1 MSRHSIVRGRGVD
14 YITSGREAGD
24 DAADN
29 LSHAAWCARN
39 MVDHYQQRSMSEERD
54 LWAAEYRELAE
65 YLEASHARLLARR
78 AAADVVDEPPA
89 RQEPATYDCPCGL
102 HIVDWSDDVEG
113 FHEGIAD
120 HEATCD
126 GLNEFE
132 RERERV
138 DVDEPAPLAAELALL
153 NGEHRAL
160 LGPVDRTGA
169 RDETELARFMA
180 RCKNLDA
187 REAQLR
193 TAHFPDAATLAW
205 QAGTWFTCDQHGEN
219 HRTVWTEQDGLVDDI
234 VEPERCVHG
243 ELTDRRTRA
252 DRPVCAI
259 CRHAEDRREAISFTC
274 PRCEATSWN
283 PNDAAEGYC
292 ARCHAWTGSQFAP
305 PAGQSWAAGGK
316 IPDVTPVTLECPGRD
331 GFAHDWD
338 DSYDCLACD
347 AEQPVTMRYPRRGF
361 SQAGLMSL
369 VGAR

>member
-1 MSRHSIVRGRGVD
+1 MGAGGMSRHSIVRGRGVD

-29 LSHAAWCARN
+29 LSRAAWCARN

-65 YLEASHARLLARR
+65 YLEASHGRLIARR
-78 AAADVVDEPPA
+78 AAAVVDEPPA
-89 RQEPATYDCPCGL
+89 PREPAKYECPCGL

-113 FHEGIAD
+113 FHDDIAD

-138 DVDEPAPLAAELALL
+138 DVDE
-153 NGEHRAL
+153 
-160 LGPVDRTGA
+160 
-169 RDETELARFMA
+169 ETS
-180 RCKNLDA
+180 
-187 REAQLR
+187 
-193 TAHFPDAATLAW
+193 P
-205 QAGTWFTCDQHGEN
+205 
-219 HRTVWTEQDGLVDDI
+219 
-234 VEPERCVHG
+234 
-243 ELTDRRTRA
+243 
-252 DRPVCAI
+252 
-259 CRHAEDRREAISFTC
+259 SFTC
-274 PRCEATSWN
+274 PRCGATSYN

-292 ARCHAWTGSQFAP
+292 GRCHAWTGSRFAP
-305 PAGQSWAAGGK
+305 PAGRPGGRREGRAAGGK

-347 AEQPVTMRYPRRGF
+347 AEQPVTMRYLRRGF